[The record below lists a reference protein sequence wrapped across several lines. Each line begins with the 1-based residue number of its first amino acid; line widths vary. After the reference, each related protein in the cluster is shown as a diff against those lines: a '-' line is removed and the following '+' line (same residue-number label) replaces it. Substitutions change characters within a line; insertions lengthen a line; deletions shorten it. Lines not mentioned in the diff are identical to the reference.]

1 MFERLDPRSPTPMY
15 AQIAERLRV
24 AVASGE
30 LTRGDSLPSVRVLAA
45 RIRVN
50 PATVVQA
57 YRALEEEKIVE
68 MRQGAGSFIAD
79 VPSDTR
85 ARERTAAAKR
95 IVRDMM
101 AAAAR
106 LGIGRDEIKRAL
118 NGELSEQKR

>member
-30 LTRGDSLPSVRVLAA
+30 LTRGDSLPSVRALAA

-118 NGELSEQKR
+118 NGELPEQKR

>member
-30 LTRGDSLPSVRVLAA
+30 LTRGDSLPSVRALAA

-118 NGELSEQKR
+118 NGELSEGKR

>member
-30 LTRGDSLPSVRVLAA
+30 LTRGDSLPSVRALAA

-57 YRALEEEKIVE
+57 YRALEDENIVE

-106 LGIGRDEIKRAL
+106 LGIGRDDIKRAL
-118 NGELSEQKR
+118 NGELSEGKR

>member
-30 LTRGDSLPSVRVLAA
+30 LTRGDSLPSVRALAA

-57 YRALEEEKIVE
+57 YRALEDEKIVE

-106 LGIGRDEIKRAL
+106 LGIGRDDIKRAL
-118 NGELSEQKR
+118 NGELSEGKR

>member
-30 LTRGDSLPSVRVLAA
+30 LTRGDSLPSVRALAA

-95 IVRDMM
+95 IVREMM

-106 LGIGRDEIKRAL
+106 LGIGRDDIKRAL
-118 NGELSEQKR
+118 NGELSEGKR

>member
-30 LTRGDSLPSVRVLAA
+30 LTRGDSLPSVRALAA

-57 YRALEEEKIVE
+57 YRTLEEEKIVE
-68 MRQGAGSFIAD
+68 MRQGAGSFVAD

-95 IVRDMM
+95 IVREMM

-106 LGIGRDEIKRAL
+106 LGIGRDDIKRAL
-118 NGELSEQKR
+118 NGELSEGKR